1 MPAFEVAPD
10 HESYEFAKLDPA
22 KKEDREFVE
31 DMWAWDKPVEVKGK
45 TYEWADGKVFK

>member
-10 HESYEFAKLDPA
+10 YESYEFVKLDPS